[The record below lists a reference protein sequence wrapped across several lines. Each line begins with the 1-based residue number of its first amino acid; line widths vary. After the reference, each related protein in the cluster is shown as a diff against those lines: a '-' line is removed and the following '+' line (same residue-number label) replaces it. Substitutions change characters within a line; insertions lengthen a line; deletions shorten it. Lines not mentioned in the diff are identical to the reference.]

1 MKILILSTWFPYPQN
16 QGSKIRAYHL
26 IRALARDHELTL
38 ISYEDHPV
46 QKEWVE
52 HMGQFIKT
60 IKIVPEKPFQYSK
73 LKIILGFLSVKPAAV
88 VAGYNKNME
97 KQVVQIAKEWE
108 PDLVFAFT
116 FVTAPYALKIK
127 NVKRIVDIDN
137 LLAIMLREDIGFSRN
152 IMQKIRRFLAFFKF
166 KIYENN
172 VYKPFDQCLVVS
184 KLDVERL
191 QQYTDIQSD
200 QILNVPNGV
209 DLEINHPFEIEKEK
223 DLLIYNGALTYYPNF
238 DAVKFFMTDI
248 FPLILAA
255 KPETKLIVT
264 GKTDGVSIDQI
275 PNKEHIIFTGYV
287 DDIRPVVAKSQICVV
302 PLRQG
307 AGTRLKILEAMAL
320 GTAVISTIKGAEGL
334 EVTNNEHIILADSPD
349 DFARAVTQLLNDP
362 NARKNLEQ
370 NANALIKKVYDWK
383 IIENKFSDHLLFF
396 ESDRNKV

>member
-1 MKILILSTWFPYPQN
+1 
-16 QGSKIRAYHL
+16 
-26 IRALARDHELTL
+26 
-38 ISYEDHPV
+38 
-46 QKEWVE
+46 
-52 HMGQFIKT
+52 
-60 IKIVPEKPFQYSK
+60 
-73 LKIILGFLSVKPAAV
+73 
-88 VAGYNKNME
+88 
-97 KQVVQIAKEWE
+97 
-108 PDLVFAFT
+108 
-116 FVTAPYALKIK
+116 
-127 NVKRIVDIDN
+127 
-137 LLAIMLREDIGFSRN
+137 
-152 IMQKIRRFLAFFKF
+152 
-166 KIYENN
+166 
-172 VYKPFDQCLVVS
+172 
-184 KLDVERL
+184 
-191 QQYTDIQSD
+191 
-200 QILNVPNGV
+200 
-209 DLEINHPFEIEKEK
+209 
-223 DLLIYNGALTYYPNF
+223 LIYNGALTYYPNF

-248 FPLILAA
+248 FPLILET

-349 DFARAVTQLLNDP
+349 DFARAVIQLLNDP
-362 NARKNLEQ
+362 NTRKNLEQ